1 MELERNCQTL
11 EGNFEILI
19 LKKFNFKWK
28 DVNAMPVDKALYKN
42 TSQVFLKFEIIL
54 LNWRRQGTLTKITG
68 GTFDDFHSSKKIVQ
82 MLSIL
87 NPAHRLQEN
96 T

>member
-42 TSQVFLKFEIIL
+42 TSQVFLNL
-54 LNWRRQGTLTKITG
+54 R
-68 GTFDDFHSSKKIVQ
+68 
-82 MLSIL
+82 
-87 NPAHRLQEN
+87 
-96 T
+96 